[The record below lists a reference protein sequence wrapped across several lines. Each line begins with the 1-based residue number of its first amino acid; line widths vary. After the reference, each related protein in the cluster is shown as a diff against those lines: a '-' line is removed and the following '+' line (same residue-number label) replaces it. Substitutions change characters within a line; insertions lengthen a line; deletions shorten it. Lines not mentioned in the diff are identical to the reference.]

1 MFHRIGPTI
10 REAYGLDLGEVFLM
24 HHIRDSD
31 MTPSAIAEYMQ
42 LPAHTISRRLD
53 SLEKRGFIKRELD
66 AKDARKRV
74 LALTGAGAKTVEAA
88 TKMLHE
94 EVAKMLGV
102 LEVDRLEALLNA
114 LERIGQ
120 SAKEER

>member
-1 MFHRIGPTI
+1 
-10 REAYGLDLGEVFLM
+10 M